1 MRRLG
6 ATLAAG
12 TSLVAASVIAPS
24 SVVAAPSDPTA
35 GQARASQW
43 WLAGLGVSKAQEV
56 TRGEGVTVCVVDHAF
71 DGTHPDLV
79 GADVSMGDDLTH
91 AKPSDFLGTIA
102 QFHGTSMTALI
113 VGQGSGPGRLEG
125 TLGTAPKAK
134 VRWVTVAQ
142 EGEPSALDG
151 IKACADLGADVI
163 SVSLDGAG
171 HPEVMGYAQARDAV
185 VVVGTGNGGSS
196 QEIND
201 LAGLWGVL
209 SVTGVDALLQRD
221 PRANTA
227 PATFPLSKIDPAP
240 DETDRGGA
248 AVAGPY
254 SRVASTSA
262 ACKDIVTPKIGGG
275 YRGACGTSDA
285 TAIVAG
291 IVALVRS
298 AHPELNAANVVNRI
312 VRTTKPSGAAT
323 VPSVPLGFGV
333 VDAFAAVTA
342 QVPLVEHN
350 PLGSCY
356 TGGRGVWDER
366 VKPSRP
372 EPPVNT
378 RLAPAPWK
386 DPIPDVPVAAPT
398 VSSAAPST
406 AGGSVVASAPA
417 SSSGVSPLV
426 WVGVCALM
434 VLVLAVGLVVAQRS
448 RDRRA
453 GSLLD

>member
-1 MRRLG
+1 
-6 ATLAAG
+6 
-12 TSLVAASVIAPS
+12 
-24 SVVAAPSDPTA
+24 
-35 GQARASQW
+35 
-43 WLAGLGVSKAQEV
+43 
-56 TRGEGVTVCVVDHAF
+56 VDWAF
-71 DGTHPDLV
+71 DSNHPDFV
-79 GADVSMGDDLTH
+79 GADLSVGADLTH
-91 AKPSDFLGTIA
+91 AKPSDFVGDLGE
-102 QFHGTSMTALI
+102 FHGTAMTALI
-113 VGQGSGPGRLEG
+113 VGQGSGPGRSEG

-134 VRWVTVAQ
+134 VVWVTVARDR
-142 EGEPSALDG
+142 EPSFLDG
-151 IKACADLGADVI
+151 IKVCADLGADVI

-171 HPEVMGYAQARDAV
+171 HPEAMAYAQARDAV

-196 QEIND
+196 EEIND

-209 SVTGVDALLQRD
+209 SVTGVDASLTRD

-227 PATFPLSKIDPAP
+227 PARFPFSDLKPEP
-240 DETDRGGA
+240 KNEDRAGA

-254 SRVASTSA
+254 SRVASTSE
-262 ACKDIVTPKIGGG
+262 ACQDIVTPKVGGG

-312 VRTTKPSGAAT
+312 VRTTKPSGSAT

-333 VDAFAAVTA
+333 VDALAAVTA
-342 QVPLVEHN
+342 QVPLVDHN

-366 VKPSRP
+366 VKPTRP

-386 DPIPDVPVAAPT
+386 DPIPDVPVAAPA

-426 WVGVCALM
+426 WVGVGALM
-434 VLVLAVGLVVAQRS
+434 LLVLAVGLVVAQRS
-448 RDRRA
+448 RDRGA

>member
-1 MRRLG
+1 MNLAENRSERSHAHGRR
-6 ATLAAG
+6 
-12 TSLVAASVIAPS
+12 
-24 SVVAAPSDPTA
+24 
-35 GQARASQW
+35 Q
-43 WLAGLGVSKAQEV
+43 
-56 TRGEGVTVCVVDHAF
+56 
-71 DGTHPDLV
+71 
-79 GADVSMGDDLTH
+79 
-91 AKPSDFLGTIA
+91 
-102 QFHGTSMTALI
+102 
-113 VGQGSGPGRLEG
+113 EG

-134 VRWVTVAQ
+134 VRWVTVSL
-142 EGEPSALDG
+142 EKVPRSSDG
-151 IKACADLGADVI
+151 IKECADLGADVI
-163 SVSLDGAG
+163 SVSLGGYGEPAA
-171 HPEVMGYAQARDAV
+171 MAYAQARDAV
-185 VVVGTGNGGSS
+185 VVVATGNGGSS

-209 SVTGVDALLQRD
+209 SVTGADASLQHD

-240 DETDRGGA
+240 DETDRGGS

-254 SRVASTSA
+254 SRVASTSLG
-262 ACKDIVTPKIGGG
+262 CQDIVTPKIGGG

-312 VRTTKPSGAAT
+312 IRTTRPSGAT
-323 VPSVPLGFGV
+323 SVPSVPLGFGV

-386 DPIPDVPVAAPT
+386 DPIPDVPAAPAA
-398 VSSAAPST
+398 SSAAVSST
-406 AGGSVVASAPA
+406 AGGSVTAAGPV
-417 SSSGVSPLV
+417 SSSGGVPWVV
-426 WVGVCALM
+426 WVGVGTL
-434 VLVLAVGLVVAQRS
+434 VVLALVAGLVVAGRS
-448 RDRRA
+448 RAGDA
-453 GSLLD
+453 GSLSG

>member
-1 MRRLG
+1 
-6 ATLAAG
+6 
-12 TSLVAASVIAPS
+12 
-24 SVVAAPSDPTA
+24 
-35 GQARASQW
+35 
-43 WLAGLGVSKAQEV
+43 
-56 TRGEGVTVCVVDHAF
+56 VCVVDWAF
-71 DGTHPDLV
+71 DSNHPDFV
-79 GADVSMGDDLTH
+79 GADLSVGADLTH
-91 AKPSDFLGTIA
+91 AKPSDFVGDLGE
-102 QFHGTSMTALI
+102 FHGTAMTALI
-113 VGQGSGPGRLEG
+113 VGQGSGPGRSEG

-134 VRWVTVAQ
+134 VVWVTVARDR
-142 EGEPSALDG
+142 EPSFLDG
-151 IKACADLGADVI
+151 IKVCADLGADVI

-171 HPEVMGYAQARDAV
+171 HPEAMAYAQARDAV

-196 QEIND
+196 EEIND

-209 SVTGVDALLQRD
+209 SVTGVDASLTRD

-227 PATFPLSKIDPAP
+227 PARFPFSDLKPEP
-240 DETDRGGA
+240 KNEDRAGA

-254 SRVASTSA
+254 SRVASTSE
-262 ACKDIVTPKIGGG
+262 ACQDIVTAKVGGG

-312 VRTTKPSGAAT
+312 VRTTKPSGSAT

-333 VDAFAAVTA
+333 VDALAAVTA
-342 QVPLVEHN
+342 QVTLVDHN

-366 VKPSRP
+366 VKPTRP

-386 DPIPDVPVAAPT
+386 DPIPDVPVAALA

-426 WVGVCALM
+426 WVGVGAL
-434 VLVLAVGLVVAQRS
+434 VLLVLAVGLVVAQRS
-448 RDRRA
+448 RDRGA

>member
-113 VGQGSGPGRLEG
+113 VGQGSGPGRSEG

-209 SVTGVDALLQRD
+209 SVTGVDASLTRD

-227 PATFPLSKIDPAP
+227 PARFPFSEIKPEP
-240 DETDRGGA
+240 KNEDRAGS
-248 AVAGPY
+248 AVAGVSGHCY
-254 SRVASTSA
+254 
-262 ACKDIVTPKIGGG
+262 
-275 YRGACGTSDA
+275 
-285 TAIVAG
+285 
-291 IVALVRS
+291 
-298 AHPELNAANVVNRI
+298 PEDWWWV
-312 VRTTKPSGAAT
+312 SG
-323 VPSVPLGFGV
+323 
-333 VDAFAAVTA
+333 
-342 QVPLVEHN
+342 
-350 PLGSCY
+350 C
-356 TGGRGVWDER
+356 VWDVGCDGDCGGDCRSGSFCASGLER
-366 VKPSRP
+366 SECG
-372 EPPVNT
+372 EPDRQDDETVWCDVF
-378 RLAPAPWK
+378 AVSPAW
-386 DPIPDVPVAAPT
+386 VWCGGCSCRCHR
-398 VSSAAPST
+398 SSA
-406 AGGSVVASAPA
+406 
-417 SSSGVSPLV
+417 
-426 WVGVCALM
+426 VG
-434 VLVLAVGLVVAQRS
+434 
-448 RDRRA
+448 
-453 GSLLD
+453 

>member
-1 MRRLG
+1 M
-6 ATLAAG
+6 
-12 TSLVAASVIAPS
+12 
-24 SVVAAPSDPTA
+24 
-35 GQARASQW
+35 
-43 WLAGLGVSKAQEV
+43 
-56 TRGEGVTVCVVDHAF
+56 TRGEGVTVCEIDSIF
-71 DGTHPDLV
+71 DTSHPDLV
-79 GADVSMGDDLTH
+79 GADVSMGADLTH
-91 AKPSDFLGTIA
+91 ARLSDFVGDP
-102 QFHGTSMTALI
+102 QKDHGTAMTALI
-113 VGQGSGPGRLEG
+113 VGQGSGPDRKEG
-125 TLGTAPKAK
+125 TLGTAPKARVVFVQVDLSK
-134 VRWVTVAQ
+134 APAAR
-142 EGEPSALDG
+142 DG
-151 IKACADLGADVI
+151 IKECADLGCRCHQRFTRW
-163 SVSLDGAG
+163 GWE
-171 HPEVMGYAQARDAV
+171 PEVMAYAQARDAV

-209 SVTGVDALLQRD
+209 SVTGVDASLTRD

-227 PATFPLSKIDPAP
+227 PARFPFSEIKPEP
-240 DETDRGGA
+240 KNEDRAGS

-254 SRVASTSA
+254 SRVASTSET
-262 ACKDIVTPKIGGG
+262 CKDIITPKVGGG

-312 VRTTKPSGAAT
+312 VRTTKPSGAT
-323 VPSVPLGFGV
+323 SLPSVPLGFGV
-333 VDAFAAVTA
+333 VDALAAVTA
-342 QVPLVEHN
+342 QVPLVDHN

-386 DPIPDVPVAAPT
+386 DPIPDVPVAAPA

-406 AGGSVVASAPA
+406 AGGSVVASGPV
-417 SSSGVSPLV
+417 SGGGVPWLV
-426 WVGVCALM
+426 WVGG
-434 VLVLAVGLVVAQRS
+434 VLVLVLGVGVGARVAGKGR
-448 RDRRA
+448 
-453 GSLLD
+453 

>member
-1 MRRLG
+1 MSRARAALG
-6 ATLAAG
+6 VVVCLAAAL
-12 TSLVAASVIAPS
+12 LVAPS
-24 SVVAAPSDPTA
+24 SALAVTGDPSAA
-35 GQARASQW
+35 QARASQW
-43 WLAGLGVSKAQEV
+43 WLDGLGVSKAQEV
-56 TRGEGVTVCVVDHAF
+56 TRGEGVTVCVVDAF
-71 DGTHPDLV
+71 FDTSHPDFV
-79 GADVSMGDDLTH
+79 GADVSVGADLTH
-91 AKPSDFLGTIA
+91 AALSDFVGDP
-102 QFHGTSMTALI
+102 QKDHGTAMAALI

-125 TLGTAPKAK
+125 TLGTAPKSK
-134 VRWVTVAQ
+134 VRWVTVSV
-142 EGEPSALDG
+142 GKGPSTLDG
-151 IKACADLGADVI
+151 IKECADLGANVI
-163 SVSLDGAG
+163 SVSMSGSWQPAA
-171 HPEVMGYAQARDAV
+171 VAYAQARDAV
-185 VVVGTGNGGSS
+185 VVVATGNDGSS

-209 SVTGVDALLQRD
+209 SVTGVDASLTRD
-221 PRANTA
+221 PRANTG

-248 AVAGPY
+248 AVAGPF

-262 ACKDIVTPKIGGG
+262 ACQDIVTPKIGGG

-312 VRTTKPSGAAT
+312 IKTTKPSGAT
-323 VPSVPLGFGV
+323 SLPSVPLGFGV
-333 VDAFAAVTA
+333 VDALAAVTA
-342 QVPLVEHN
+342 QVPLVDHN

-386 DPIPDVPVAAPT
+386 DPIPDVPVAAPA

-406 AGGSVVASAPA
+406 AGGSVVASGPV
-417 SSSGVSPLV
+417 SGGGVPWLV
-426 WVGVCALM
+426 WVGG
-434 VLVLAVGLVVAQRS
+434 VLVLVLGVGVGVRVAGKGR
-448 RDRRA
+448 
-453 GSLLD
+453 

>member
-1 MRRLG
+1 M
-6 ATLAAG
+6 
-12 TSLVAASVIAPS
+12 
-24 SVVAAPSDPTA
+24 
-35 GQARASQW
+35 
-43 WLAGLGVSKAQEV
+43 
-56 TRGEGVTVCVVDHAF
+56 VCVVDAF
-71 DGTHPDLV
+71 FDTSHPDFV
-79 GADVSMGDDLTH
+79 GADVSVGADLTH
-91 AKPSDFLGTIA
+91 AALSDFVGDP
-102 QFHGTSMTALI
+102 QKDHGTAMAALI
-113 VGQGSGPGRLEG
+113 VGQGSGPDRKEG

-134 VRWVTVAQ
+134 VRWVTVSL
-142 EGEPSALDG
+142 EKVPRSLDG
-151 IKACADLGADVI
+151 IKECADLGADVI
-163 SVSLDGAG
+163 SVSLGG
-171 HPEVMGYAQARDAV
+171 YGEPEAVAYAQARDAV
-185 VVVGTGNGGSS
+185 VVVATGNGGSS

-209 SVTGVDALLQRD
+209 SVTGVDASLQRD
-221 PRANTA
+221 PRANTG

-240 DETDRGGA
+240 DKIDRGGA

-262 ACKDIVTPKIGGG
+262 ACQDIITPKVGGG

-312 VRTTKPSGAAT
+312 VRTTKPSGAT
-323 VPSVPLGFGV
+323 SLPSVPLGFGV
-333 VDAFAAVTA
+333 VDALAAVTA
-342 QVPLVEHN
+342 QVPLVDHN

-386 DPIPDVPVAAPT
+386 DPIPDVPVAAPA

-406 AGGSVVASAPA
+406 AGGSVVASGPVPP
-417 SSSGVSPLV
+417 SGVSPLV
-426 WVGVCALM
+426 WVGVGALM
-434 VLVLAVGLVVAQRS
+434 VMVLAVGLVVVRRR
-448 RDRRA
+448 RDRGA
-453 GSLLD
+453 DSLLD

>member
-1 MRRLG
+1 VSRARAALG
-6 ATLAAG
+6 VVVCLAAA
-12 TSLVAASVIAPS
+12 LLAAPS

-35 GQARASQW
+35 AQARASQW
-43 WLAGLGVSKAQEV
+43 WLDGLGVSKAQEV

-113 VGQGSGPGRLEG
+113 VGQGSGPGRSEG

-171 HPEVMGYAQARDAV
+171 HAEVMGYAQARDAV

-312 VRTTKPSGAAT
+312 VRTTKPSGAT
-323 VPSVPLGFGV
+323 SLPSVPLGFGV
-333 VDAFAAVTA
+333 VDALAAVTA
-342 QVPLVEHN
+342 QVPLVDHN

-386 DPIPDVPVAAPT
+386 DPIPDVPVAAPA

-406 AGGSVVASAPA
+406 AGGSVVASGPV
-417 SSSGVSPLV
+417 SGGGVPWLV
-426 WVGVCALM
+426 WVGG
-434 VLVLAVGLVVAQRS
+434 VLVLVLGVGVGVRVAGKGR
-448 RDRRA
+448 
-453 GSLLD
+453 